1 MAPSLSETVP
11 VADGIIAPVA
21 GGGTSM
27 TDLVWPDTSIH
38 CFILPMPI
46 IILVCSNYFILT
58 YFSCTQQYRKKTN
71 NYLLDTPCHE
81 HC

>member
-27 TDLVWPDTSIH
+27 TDLVWPDNFHSLLHIAYAH
-38 CFILPMPI
+38 
-46 IILVCSNYFILT
+46 NYISVFKLF
-58 YFSCTQQYRKKTN
+58 YSD
-71 NYLLDTPCHE
+71 LL
-81 HC
+81 